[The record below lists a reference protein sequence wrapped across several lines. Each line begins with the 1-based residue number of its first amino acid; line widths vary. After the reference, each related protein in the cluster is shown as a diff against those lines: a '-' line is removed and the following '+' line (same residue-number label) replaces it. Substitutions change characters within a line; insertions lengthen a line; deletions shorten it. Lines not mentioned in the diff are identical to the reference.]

1 LDILG
6 AAHAEDVMSSKPTSR
21 PKGPRYVVKNWSAYD
36 RALRHRGDVTV
47 WISEEAVAAWLK
59 SDKRTAGGDPVYADL
74 AIETVLMVRTF
85 FHLPLRQAEGFV
97 AAVFGLM
104 GIDLPVPDHTTLSRR
119 GPGLPVRLPAV
130 PATGPVEILVDS
142 TGLRVVEVKSGRKG
156 RDRKTTAKRRE
167 WRKLHLGMGS
177 GRFVASELTTWR
189 RADAAVLPE
198 VMDQVDG
205 RIDRFLADGAFDGQ
219 PTYDLLIS
227 RRQGLPIPEVIV
239 PPRRADRVRS
249 RELDMI
255 GQRDRHIAY
264 VQTHGKRAWQ
274 TATGYTG
281 RNLIEAGVSRYKRI
295 IGRRLRTRS
304 LAAQRAETRIGVHV
318 LNRMLDLGRPIT
330 QRVA

>member
-1 LDILG
+1 
-6 AAHAEDVMSSKPTSR
+6 MPTKPTSR
-21 PKGPRYVVKNWSAYD
+21 SKGRPRYIVRNWSAYD
-36 RALRHRGDVTV
+36 RALRCRGDVTV

-74 AIETVLMVRTF
+74 AIETVLMVRTV

-97 AAVFGLM
+97 DAVFGLM

-119 GPGLPVRLPAV
+119 SSGLHVRLPPV
-130 PATGPVEILVDS
+130 PARGPVEILVDS
-142 TGLRVVEVKSGRKG
+142 TGLRVVAVKSGRKG
-156 RDRKTTAKRRE
+156 RDRKTAAKRRE
-167 WRKLHLGMGS
+167 WRKLHLGMDTGS
-177 GRFVASELTTWR
+177 GRLVASELTTWR
-189 RADAAVLPE
+189 RADAVVLPD

-219 PTYDLLIS
+219 PTYDLLIG
-227 RRQGLPIPEVIV
+227 RRQELPIPEVIV
-239 PPRRADRVRS
+239 PPRRSDRVRS
-249 RELDMI
+249 RELNI
-255 GQRDRHIAY
+255 IRQRDRHIAY

-274 TATGYTG
+274 TATAYTR
-281 RNLIEAGVSRYKRI
+281 RNLIEAGVSRFKRI

-304 LAAQRAETRIGVHV
+304 LAAQRAETRIGIQV

>member
-1 LDILG
+1 
-6 AAHAEDVMSSKPTSR
+6 MSTKPTSR
-21 PKGPRYVVKNWSAYD
+21 PKGRPRYIVRNWSAYD
-36 RALRHRGDVTV
+36 RALRRRGDVTV

-74 AIETVLMVRTF
+74 AIETVLMVRTI
-85 FHLPLRQAEGFV
+85 FHVPLRQAEGFV

-119 GPGLPVRLPAV
+119 GPALHLRLPAV

-156 RDRKTTAKRRE
+156 RDPKTAAKRRA
-167 WRKLHLGMGS
+167 WRKLHLTMSTGS
-177 GRFVASELTTWR
+177 GRFVATELTTWR

-255 GQRDRHIAY
+255 RQRDRHIAY
-264 VQTHGKRAWQ
+264 VQTHGKRTWQ
-274 TATGYTG
+274 TATGYTR

-304 LAAQRAETRIGVHV
+304 LAAQRAETRIGVQV